1 MIDVLQWDAAPHV
14 LAYHYPGCELNYKS
28 QLIVSES
35 QEAVLVKEGRF
46 FGPVLPGRHTL
57 ETKNFPFLT
66 KMISALTTNRKS
78 PYTADVWFVAKSVPL
93 DMKWGTSDPILI
105 EDPKYHVAMPIR
117 AFGQYGLRIVDS
129 CRFLARL
136 MGRMPA
142 FTEKTLSG
150 YFRGVIVTRTKDV
163 VASAMSSSGC
173 SLFEIG
179 TKLNDLSSELERRV
193 TEDLADYGVELRL
206 FTINSISADEADP
219 SVVQLRKAL
228 AKKAEMDILGYSYS
242 QERSFDALQAAA
254 GNAGTAGAVMGAG
267 MGLGMGAGVG
277 IQMGQAMSDVAKA
290 IRPVG
295 NRFCSH
301 CGVALATDAKY
312 CSGCGAKAEQ
322 GEESA

>member
-1 MIDVLQWDAAPHV
+1 MIDVLSWDAAPHV
-14 LAYHYPGCELNYKS
+14 LAYHYPDCEINYKS
-28 QLIVSES
+28 QLIVTES

-46 FGPVLPGRHTL
+46 FGPVMPGRHTL

-93 DMKWGTSDPILI
+93 DLKWGTSDPILI
-105 EDPKYHVAMPIR
+105 EDPKYHITLPVR

-136 MGRMPA
+136 MGRLPA

-150 YFRGVIVTRTKDV
+150 YFKGVIVTRTKDV
-163 VASAMSSSGC
+163 VASTMTSSGC

-179 TKLNDLSSELERRV
+179 TRLNDLSDVLQRRLS
-193 TEDLADYGVELRL
+193 EDLADYGVELKL
-206 FTINSISADEADP
+206 FTINSISTDENDS

-242 QERSFDALQAAA
+242 QERSFDTLQAAA

-277 IQMGQAMSDVAKA
+277 IPMGQAMSEVAKA
-290 IRPVG
+290 INPSG
-295 NRFCSH
+295 NKFCVH
-301 CGVALATDAKY
+301 CGAVLPTGAKF
-312 CSGCGAKAEQ
+312 CPGCGEKAE
-322 GEESA
+322 